1 MHGVNYMK
9 DRELGSAV
17 FTVPLLLRHQGSF
30 VTSSQPSPIHIH
42 NAWCL
47 LHKRQ
52 GGRVSS
58 VYHTFASAASRRVSM
73 RWASSRMT
81 ESTNGGFAWKLPH
94 VGSVRKRHTQQDS
107 YIRST
112 PTISTHTVWRFL
124 LEALVC
130 KHSGT
135 GRGQGR
141 VCIRHIAPLFLTII
155 WLFCKRNGV
164 VHQKWCCFS
173 RVYLCAAVRS
183 QRTSHGASVAGSSSM
198 HANCQD

>member
-1 MHGVNYMK
+1 MAPAGCVGPDDDGERKRCSLCFRGTKAALSDQGNHPPYILHGVYYMK

-17 FTVPLLLRHQGSF
+17 FTIPLLPRHQGSF
-30 VTSSQPSPIHIH
+30 VTSSQPFSIHIH

-52 GGRVSS
+52 GGWVSS
-58 VYHTFASAASRRVSM
+58 VHRTFASAASRRVSM

-107 YIRST
+107 DIRST
-112 PTISTHTVWRFL
+112 PTISTHTVWRVL
-124 LEALVC
+124 LDALVC

-135 GRGQGR
+135 ERGQGR
-141 VCIRHIAPLFLTII
+141 VCIRHIAPLVFTLYR
-155 WLFCKRNGV
+155 C
-164 VHQKWCCFS
+164 S
-173 RVYLCAAVRS
+173 VREM
-183 QRTSHGASVAGSSSM
+183 G
-198 HANCQD
+198 